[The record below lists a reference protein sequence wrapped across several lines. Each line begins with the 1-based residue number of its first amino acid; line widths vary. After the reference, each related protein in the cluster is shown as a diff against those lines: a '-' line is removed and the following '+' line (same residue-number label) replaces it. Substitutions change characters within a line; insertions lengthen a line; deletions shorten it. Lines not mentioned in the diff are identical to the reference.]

1 MSVAYP
7 SARPGGRRQEQAV
20 PFRHL
25 KGGTEREGFLG
36 SLRTGMEHFRVDAP
50 MDDLA
55 GPPLRRP
62 IGVDELLTAEGGD
75 GHTGA
80 LLERGLFVARVG
92 LGREED
98 GQSFGF
104 AIAAARVVVVP

>member
-1 MSVAYP
+1 
-7 SARPGGRRQEQAV
+7 
-20 PFRHL
+20 
-25 KGGTEREGFLG
+25 
-36 SLRTGMEHFRVDAP
+36 MEHFRVDAP

-62 IGVDELLTAEGGD
+62 ICVDELLTAEGGD

-98 GQSFGF
+98 GQIVRVRNRCRLSPSSCHEEPF
-104 AIAAARVVVVP
+104 ALTDP